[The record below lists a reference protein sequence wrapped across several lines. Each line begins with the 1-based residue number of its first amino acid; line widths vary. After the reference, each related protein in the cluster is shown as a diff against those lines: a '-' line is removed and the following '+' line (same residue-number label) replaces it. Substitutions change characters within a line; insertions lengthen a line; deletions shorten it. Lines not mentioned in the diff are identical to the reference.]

1 MSVDV
6 RLSGNAPAAVAAPA
20 LPPQPQQ
27 AQHLGIAVLIDDIHA
42 LVPVNKI
49 MNLTG
54 EGESPQAAIAG
65 VDIVLAS

>member
-1 MSVDV
+1 VADTAEPGDFV
-6 RLSGNAPAAVAAPA
+6 RITF
-20 LPPQPQQ
+20 QPQQ
-27 AQHLGIAVLIDDIHA
+27 AQHLGIAVLIDDVHA